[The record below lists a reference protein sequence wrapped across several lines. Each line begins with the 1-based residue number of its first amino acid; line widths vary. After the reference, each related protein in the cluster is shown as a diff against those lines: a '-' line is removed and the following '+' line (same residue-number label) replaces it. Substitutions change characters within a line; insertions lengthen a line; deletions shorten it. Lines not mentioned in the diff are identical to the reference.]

1 MSSSPTVAYEAR
13 DRIAWIRLNRPR
25 SLNAINPEMLDALN
39 EAIDRYRADPEL
51 KAAVIS
57 GEGERAFSAGVD
69 LRAYSAR
76 TAAGEASQETL
87 NIIRFAD
94 PDYCP
99 KPVVAAIRGWCIGMG
114 LHLALS
120 CDFRVCADDAVFQLP
135 ETELGMALTRLSWQ
149 CVRILGLPAALELG
163 VLAERKGAQWALA
176 RGLVHHVAPAG
187 EELAQAEKIARRLC
201 ELSLPAVCATRAT
214 MHKAFDLSYTE
225 HFEYSMALRNA
236 VLDQGQ
242 DRASADAFAAGHRS
256 HDRT

>member
-1 MSSSPTVAYEAR
+1 MPSAPTVLYEAR
-13 DRIAWIRLNRPR
+13 ERIAWIRLNRPR
-25 SLNAINPEMLDALN
+25 SLNAINGEMLDALN
-39 EAIDRYRADPEL
+39 DAIDQFRADPEL

-76 TAAGEASQETL
+76 LAAGQPSQETL

-94 PDYCP
+94 PGYCP

-120 CDFRVCADDAVFQLP
+120 CDFRVCAEDAVFQLP

-149 CVRILGLPAALELG
+149 CVRIMGLPAALELG
-163 VLAERKGAQWALA
+163 VLAERKGAHWALA
-176 RGLVHHVAPAG
+176 HGLVHHVTPAG
-187 EELAQAEKIARRLC
+187 EEMALAERIARRLC
-201 ELSLPAVCATRAT
+201 ELSMPAVQATRAT
-214 MHKAFDLSYTE
+214 MHKAFDLSYAE
-225 HFEYSMALRNA
+225 HFEYSMAQRNA

-242 DRASADAFAAGHRS
+242 DRASADAFAARHRS